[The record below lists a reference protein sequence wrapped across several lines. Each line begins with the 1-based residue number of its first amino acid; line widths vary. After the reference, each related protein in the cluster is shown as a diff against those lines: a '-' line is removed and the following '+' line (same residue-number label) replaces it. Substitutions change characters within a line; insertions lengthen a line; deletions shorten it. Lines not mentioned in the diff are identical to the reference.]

1 MDWKLKGE
9 RTTNDA
15 NKWVHVRNAA
25 VRCVCGFST
34 LHKNDYH
41 SNKSHDRLAEYDG
54 LRLTDLSQQGLL
66 KMSTHQSL
74 LCAIV
79 VVALFLAS
87 LLDFAP
93 NLPVKSPSHDVPPSL
108 VRGSTTPATVSFH
121 PLATARNV
129 AAFLWPGKSSHTRSW
144 RSVSWTGVPR
154 GGYPL
159 TQADLERSLR
169 RPAGTL
175 AACAWAR
182 VRASLDR
189 GKPLRIIV
197 FGGSMTLGTDCPG
210 GVAGCAW
217 PHTIVPWL
225 NGVAPAWR
233 VSLHNAAKR
242 GTSATIFAGMFS
254 LPPADVYILD
264 FTLNRGPLQLHLLVD
279 RLLRSKPPG
288 TTNATFPAILILST
302 IRLFRDVSD
311 AQNYCRPH
319 EVGSA
324 HGAWWCRPYT
334 TEMGDIHD
342 ETAAQFGLAHVDYR
356 RAVWPHLESPPLDL
370 KWFWQTQAGVPSSH
384 PSRVTHELV
393 GDVVK
398 HALAVS
404 LRLGGEPDTES
415 CGMVDPS
422 VRVVPAV
429 PAPYLC
435 AARAGDGAPVSRLDA
450 STRSFTRATHG
461 RGWTWKKLDV
471 KRALGWVW
479 QPRSKQRG
487 ALKLRVTTSLSPR
500 LELTFL
506 RSGTTPLGAA
516 ELVLSGPGC
525 LGGARVRLDGVGNAT
540 STVPVLVSLDAAQ
553 AGVDDVLLQQPWPC
567 GGDGGGVVNLE
578 LTVDSQ
584 RPWVLFQVAAC

>member
-1 MDWKLKGE
+1 
-9 RTTNDA
+9 
-15 NKWVHVRNAA
+15 
-25 VRCVCGFST
+25 
-34 LHKNDYH
+34 
-41 SNKSHDRLAEYDG
+41 
-54 LRLTDLSQQGLL
+54 
-66 KMSTHQSL
+66 MSTRQSL
-74 LCAIV
+74 LSIV

-93 NLPVKSPSHDVPPSL
+93 NLPVMSPSHDVSPSN
-108 VRGSTTPATVSFH
+108 VRGSTTTPATIFFH

-225 NGVAPAWR
+225 NGVAPSWR

-342 ETAAQFGLAHVDYR
+342 ETAAQFGLAHADYR

-415 CGMVDPS
+415 CVTPT
-422 VRVVPAV
+422 RW
-429 PAPYLC
+429 
-435 AARAGDGAPVSRLDA
+435 RIWGAPHSTAACVLATASARRRLGAPKMARVA
-450 STRSFTRATHG
+450 STRQRA
-461 RGWTWKKLDV
+461 K
-471 KRALGWVW
+471 
-479 QPRSKQRG
+479 
-487 ALKLRVTTSLSPR
+487 
-500 LELTFL
+500 
-506 RSGTTPLGAA
+506 LGAKPRTA
-516 ELVLSGPGC
+516 VSRSPSSPGH
-525 LGGARVRLDGVGNAT
+525 
-540 STVPVLVSLDAAQ
+540 SEPSS
-553 AGVDDVLLQQPWPC
+553 
-567 GGDGGGVVNLE
+567 VNQLA
-578 LTVDSQ
+578 SN
-584 RPWVLFQVAAC
+584 W